1 MHAVHKI
8 QIKGAA
14 SGEAGKAGAG
24 AGAGAER
31 HILPATSTRFDTLQQ
46 AKSHP
51 KGDVKARSS
60 SLLLNGQGWC
70 GDGGAVVVWGFWA
83 DSCSVMW
90 AFRLCLLHPSIPLG
104 PVQCNQEQL
113 LQLY

>member
-14 SGEAGKAGAG
+14 SVEAGKAGAG
-24 AGAGAER
+24 AGAGPGAER

-60 SLLLNGQGWC
+60 SSSQLLNGQGRC
-70 GDGGAVVVWGFWA
+70 GDGGGVVVWGFGRTA
-83 DSCSVMW
+83 
-90 AFRLCLLHPSIPLG
+90 AL
-104 PVQCNQEQL
+104 
-113 LQLY
+113 